1 MWALPYRGRRNGYDR
16 LSPQRM
22 GKQMAYFDEN
32 TTEWPEQLGKVIGDA
47 FSALVFISVVVL
59 MITIILR

>member
-1 MWALPYRGRRNGYDR
+1 
-16 LSPQRM
+16 M
-22 GKQMAYFDEN
+22 GKQIAYFDEN

-59 MITIILR
+59 IITNVLR

>member
-1 MWALPYRGRRNGYDR
+1 
-16 LSPQRM
+16 M
-22 GKQMAYFDEN
+22 GKQMAYFGEY
-32 TTEWPEQLGKVIGDA
+32 TEWPEQLGKIIGDV

>member
-1 MWALPYRGRRNGYDR
+1 MWALPYRCRRNGYDR

-22 GKQMAYFDEN
+22 GKQMAYFGEY
-32 TTEWPEQLGKVIGDA
+32 TEWPEQLGKIIGDV